1 MQRFEVRQGAIGEVA
16 MISDL
21 NQWRSWTTTKPLSFD
36 EPVSRT
42 RTMVVFRSGRWLL
55 RVKVIDV
62 KMHNGYRWV
71 AMK

>member
-71 AMK
+71 AMQ